1 MVLIGLMIGEPLE
14 RVIEGGSG
22 DWEASVIAGV
32 IRTEVIKVRF
42 KVRLR
47 REGGGRGAR
56 GRWRWRWRWWEL
68 RRLWWYL
75 RRACI
80 LLGEGGSGSCSICSG
95 PEMDGSSVK
104 GDGESIGYR
113 EGMAEV
119 WVFVGAKVVEG
130 EAPLEWGRG
139 WGAEGEG
146 RWGRGIGKAGGGDGG
161 VRRAERGWCRTG
173 GGGPV
178 RGGSGGAPA
187 RGVDDIVNLGS
198 LIGVGLPWGLE
209 RTLGQLLG
217 FARCRVV

>member
-1 MVLIGLMIGEPLE
+1 VETREIDASGMPLVLIGLMIGEPLE

-22 DWEASVIAGV
+22 DWETSVIAGV

-95 PEMDGSSVK
+95 PEMDGSSMK

-119 WVFVGAKVVEG
+119 WVFVGAKIVEG

-139 WGAEGEG
+139 WGAGGEG
-146 RWGRGIGKAGGGDGG
+146 RGGRGILARLGAVTVGCAGPRGGGVGRVEGAQFKEGVVEPQPGG
-161 VRRAERGWCRTG
+161 
-173 GGGPV
+173 
-178 RGGSGGAPA
+178 
-187 RGVDDIVNLGS
+187 
-198 LIGVGLPWGLE
+198 
-209 RTLGQLLG
+209 
-217 FARCRVV
+217 